1 MPFPAGLR
9 ALNHRD
15 FRIFWTGQGISLL
28 GTWMQSVGQSWLVL
42 ELTNSAFLL
51 GVIGALQFA
60 PILLLSIFAGP
71 VVDRLPKRRLIIGT
85 QAVLLLQAFIL
96 SVLAWTGHVRY
107 WHVAVLA
114 CLLGTV
120 NSIDMPARQTFI
132 VELAGTEDLMNA
144 IALNSAM
151 FNGARIV
158 GPAVA
163 GVLVAKYGVALA
175 FFLNGVSFVAVIA
188 ALFAVRAEGFPH
200 PRRGTTMLQEIRE
213 GIRYAVTTP
222 RIALVLSVLFVVS
235 MLVINHSTLVPL
247 LARDVLHQGAQG
259 FGFLMAALGV
269 GALSGA
275 VVLALLRQGRPPVAL
290 VVVPA
295 AVACAATAA
304 MAAVHQVWL
313 AALVLLVVG
322 FTQIVFTACSNTTL
336 QLGVPGE
343 LRGRMMSLY
352 AFVFAGVS
360 PIGALFVGSMAQAF
374 GTLAAYGAG
383 GGLGLLC
390 VLLLSAHWRYRA
402 QARE

>member
-15 FRIFWTGQGISLL
+15 FRIFWTGQGVSLL

-42 ELTNSAFLL
+42 ELTNSPFLL
-51 GVIGALQFA
+51 GVIGALQFT
-60 PILLLSIFAGP
+60 PILLFSIFAGP

-85 QAVLLLQAFIL
+85 QSVLLLQAFIL
-96 SVLAWTGHVRY
+96 SALAWTGHVRY

-158 GPAVA
+158 GPAAA
-163 GVLVAKYGVALA
+163 GMLVAKYGVALA
-175 FFLNGVSFVAVIA
+175 FFLNGLSFMAVIT
-188 ALFAVRAEGFPH
+188 ALLAVGAEGSPH

-275 VVLALLRQGRPPVAL
+275 VVLALLRQGRPPVIL

-360 PIGALFVGSMAQAF
+360 PFGALFVGSIAQAF

-383 GGLGLLC
+383 GGLGLVC
-390 VLLLSAHWRYRA
+390 VLLLSAHWRYRGR
-402 QARE
+402 ARE

>member
-15 FRIFWTGQGISLL
+15 FRIFWTGQGVSLL

-60 PILLLSIFAGP
+60 PILLFSIFAGP

-85 QAVLLLQAFIL
+85 QSVLLLQAFVL

-151 FNGARIV
+151 FNSARIV
-158 GPAVA
+158 GPAAA

-188 ALFAVRAEGFPH
+188 ALLAVRAEGYPH

-235 MLVINHSTLVPL
+235 MLVINHSTMVPL

-295 AVACAATAA
+295 AGACAATAA
-304 MAAVHQVWL
+304 MAGVHQVWL
-313 AALVLLVVG
+313 AALVLLVIG
-322 FTQIVFTACSNTTL
+322 FAQIVFTACSNTTL

-360 PIGALFVGSMAQAF
+360 PIGALFVGSIAQGF
-374 GTLAAYGAG
+374 GTLAAYGTG
-383 GGLGLLC
+383 GGL
-390 VLLLSAHWRYRA
+390 
-402 QARE
+402 

>member
-85 QAVLLLQAFIL
+85 QTVLLLQAFIL

-144 IALNSAM
+144 IALNSAV

-163 GVLVAKYGVALA
+163 GMLVARYGVALA
-175 FFLNGVSFVAVIA
+175 FFLNGVSFVAVIL
-188 ALFAVRAEGFPH
+188 ALLAIRSEGYPH

-213 GIRYAVTTP
+213 GIHYAVTTP
-222 RIALVLSVLFVVS
+222 RVALVLSVLFVVS

-313 AALVLLVVG
+313 AALVLLVIG
-322 FTQIVFTACSNTTL
+322 FAQIVFTACSNTTL

-360 PIGALFVGSMAQAF
+360 PIGALFVGSIAQAF
-374 GTLAAYGAG
+374 GTLAAYAAG

-390 VLLLSAHWRYRA
+390 VLILSAHWRYRA

>member
-15 FRIFWTGQGISLL
+15 FRIFWAGQGISLL
-28 GTWMQSVGQSWLVL
+28 GTWMQAVGQSWLVL

-60 PILLLSIFAGP
+60 PILIFSVFAGAF
-71 VVDRLPKRRLIIGT
+71 VDRLPKRRLIIGT
-85 QAVLLLQAFIL
+85 QTVLLLQAL
-96 SVLAWTGHVRY
+96 SLSALAWTGHVRY

-120 NSIDMPARQTFI
+120 NTMDMPARQSFI

-163 GVLVAKYGVALA
+163 GLLVARYGVALA

-188 ALFAVRAEGFPH
+188 ALFAIRAEGYPH
-200 PRRGTTMLQEIRE
+200 PRRGTTMRQEIRE

-222 RIALVLSVLFVVS
+222 RVLLVLSILFVVS

-259 FGFLMAALGV
+259 FGLLMAALGV

-275 VVLALLRQGRPPVAL
+275 VVLALLRQGRPPIAL
-290 VVVPA
+290 VLAPA

-304 MAAVHQVWL
+304 MVGVHQVWL
-313 AALVLLVVG
+313 AALVLLVIG
-322 FTQIVFTACSNTTL
+322 FAQIVFTACCNTTL

-343 LRGRMMSLY
+343 LRGRMMSIY

-360 PIGALFVGSMAQAF
+360 PIGALFVGSMAQVF

-383 GGLGLLC
+383 GGLGLVC